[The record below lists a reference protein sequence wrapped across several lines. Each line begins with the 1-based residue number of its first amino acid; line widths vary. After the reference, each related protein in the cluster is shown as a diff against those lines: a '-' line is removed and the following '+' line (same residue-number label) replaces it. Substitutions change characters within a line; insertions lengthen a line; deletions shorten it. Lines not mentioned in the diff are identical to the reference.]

1 MKVLQ
6 PSSDVLPF
14 WSSTASGL
22 TCNSGPRS
30 LFQVYPRSRLR
41 KLYPRPVNLAESE
54 GQIFAGWK
62 SINTGVHFNFCPI
75 AFFGKSTMT
84 ALLSR
89 LRISFSI
96 AFVAVSLFGHA
107 CLAQA
112 PAVATGDTRTVT
124 EPVFPSTCQTLLAS
138 FHDVNEDVPLA
149 VETGNTSL
157 DVTRLQAALNACQG
171 TNQAVE
177 LSIDGSGNNAFLT
190 GPISIP

>member
-6 PSSDVLPF
+6 PSSDVLPY

-75 AFFGKSTMT
+75 AFFGKSHHDCF
-84 ALLSR
+84 ALSPSLLLLNR
-89 LRISFSI
+89 LRCSI
-96 AFVAVSLFGHA
+96 TLRPCLFG
-107 CLAQA
+107 
-112 PAVATGDTRTVT
+112 PDRK
-124 EPVFPSTCQTLLAS
+124 S
-138 FHDVNEDVPLA
+138 
-149 VETGNTSL
+149 
-157 DVTRLQAALNACQG
+157 
-171 TNQAVE
+171 
-177 LSIDGSGNNAFLT
+177 
-190 GPISIP
+190 